1 MYSFEWMIGV
11 ALVALAGGLGLGAL
25 LGQSMASTRKVKSLQ
40 EELEA
45 ARDAHNDYRSEVYD
59 QFSETA
65 RKFERLNESY
75 RDLHQQLA
83 TSAVTLLGDTAGRP
97 LLRGPDAS
105 DQVID
110 ADVTSI
116 PEVTSAPAPDA
127 SEASDDAESAPAGAA
142 ASPETPS
149 ANETEL
155 AATQPT
161 SAAEPAASGADT
173 AAAAPA
179 TGTEATNGAGP
190 DAPVKAEAA
199 APDADTHATSGGRA
213 AGLRA

>member
-25 LGQSMASTRKVKSLQ
+25 LGQSMASSRKVKSLQ

-45 ARDAHNDYRSEVYD
+45 AREAHSDYRAEVYD

-83 TSAVTLLGDTAGRP
+83 SSAVALLGDAAVQP
-97 LLRGPDAS
+97 LLKGPDAS
-105 DQVID
+105 DQIID
-110 ADVTSI
+110 ADVTGI
-116 PEVTSAPAPDA
+116 PEAASATAGDV
-127 SEASDDAESAPAGAA
+127 SDDTGDDVDSTESNPAH
-142 ASPETPS
+142 SPETPS

-155 AATQPT
+155 AATRPAT
-161 SAAEPAASGADT
+161 AEAPEADPVPEAEPHKPS
-173 AAAAPA
+173 
-179 TGTEATNGAGP
+179 EA
-190 DAPVKAEAA
+190 
-199 APDADTHATSGGRA
+199 ATSGPSVGAEGEPDKDLRA
-213 AGLRA
+213 AAGGSQMAGLKA

>member
-25 LGQSMASTRKVKSLQ
+25 LGQSMASSRKVKSLQ

-45 ARDAHNDYRSEVYD
+45 AREAHSDYRAEVYD

-83 TSAVTLLGDTAGRP
+83 TSAVALLGDTAGQP

-105 DQVID
+105 DQIID
-110 ADVTSI
+110 ADVTGI
-116 PEVTSAPAPDA
+116 PEVSA
-127 SEASDDAESAPAGAA
+127 AA
-142 ASPETPS
+142 ASENAQATEAEDAAAAADPLHSPESPS

-161 SAAEPAASGADT
+161 PVAEDSGSSTASGSDTATAAAEPTPDTTTADDDT
-173 AAAAPA
+173 DTRAAA
-179 TGTEATNGAGP
+179 GM
-190 DAPVKAEAA
+190 KA
-199 APDADTHATSGGRA
+199 
-213 AGLRA
+213 